1 MQELERLLKLRK
13 CHFEMTY
20 CKTCDFIIRLW
31 LKDYNND
38 NSDLI
43 IFEGQDVDL
52 DYLVCKCKVA
62 YKDWLLENEGGY

>member
-1 MQELERLLKLRK
+1 M
-13 CHFEMTY
+13 
-20 CKTCDFIIRLW
+20 RLW
-31 LKDYNND
+31 LKNYNND

-52 DYLVCKCKVA
+52 DYLICKCKVA